1 MNHADEM
8 TVSSSVLP
16 RLPACR
22 ARPWL
27 PVILTVCIAASA
39 AAQDTHYWTNQ
50 YGDRA
55 TLLGGA
61 VVGSAVDLSAVYYN
75 PGALSLIENPDLIAA
90 TKVFEWA
97 RVTAEGGGDIG
108 AKLGDNRLG
117 LAPGFFAGLLPFRFL
132 GGDRLSYSIF
142 TRYNFDATLRTIGTG
157 EGDILP
163 IPEGIEDFYG
173 SLELAGRLSE
183 TWVGLTWSRPFSN
196 IGFGVSNFLAARS
209 QRGGREVLAE
219 AYSAAGAAAISID
232 REAYE
237 YFSYRLLW
245 KVGIAGEWQGWS
257 IGVTLTTPSISLLG
271 SGQAELN
278 RTVFGQDT
286 DGDGVADP
294 VFAVDFQDGLA
305 AHYRSPFSAAAG
317 ASKRFGATRLHLTGE
332 WFAPVGTSVVL
343 DPDPFEAQSS
353 GDTLASTV
361 TQSLQA
367 VLNLGAGIEHH
378 FGPTTALYGSVRTD
392 QSGRLPGPSSD
403 VGITSWDI
411 YFLSAGARFQ
421 AAGADF
427 TLGFGYGFGSQA
439 VPLAPNDDDVGDPLP
454 AELRVRYRNYR
465 LIFAFAF

>member
-1 MNHADEM
+1 MIHNARPPV
-8 TVSSSVLP
+8 TSAAP
-16 RLPACR
+16 RPCPARR

-27 PVILTVCIAASA
+27 PLVLTACAAATA

-75 PGALSLIENPDLIAA
+75 PGALSLIESPDLIAA

-132 GGDRLSYSIF
+132 RDDRLSYSLF
-142 TRYNFDATLRTIGTG
+142 TRYNFDATLRTVGTG
-157 EGDILP
+157 QDDILP

-173 SLELAGRLSE
+173 SLEFTGKLSE
-183 TWVGLTWSRPFSN
+183 TWVGLTWSRPFAN
-196 IGFGVSNFLAARS
+196 IGVGVSNFLAVRS
-209 QRGGREVLAE
+209 ERGGREVLAE
-219 AYSAAGAAAISID
+219 AYSPAGAAAISVD

-237 YFSYRLLW
+237 YFNYRVLW
-245 KVGIAGEWQGWS
+245 KVGVAGEWQGWS
-257 IGVTLTTPSISLLG
+257 IGVTLTTPSISLFG

-294 VFAVDFQDGLA
+294 VFAADFQDGLGA
-305 AHYRSPFSAAAG
+305 QYRSPFSAAVG
-317 ASKRFGATRLHLTGE
+317 ASRRFGATRLHLTGE

-343 DPDPFEAQSS
+343 DPEPFEAQSS

-378 FGPTTALYGSVRTD
+378 FGPRTALYGSVRTD

-427 TLGFGYGFGSQA
+427 TLGVGYGFGSQA
-439 VPLAPNDDDVGDPLP
+439 VPLNPNDDDVGDPLP